1 MPGAEA
7 WSVDGEP
14 VGAGGGRVGALCLH
28 GFTGNPT
35 AMRPVAEAFAA
46 ARFAVELPRLPGHG
60 TTVDD
65 MATTG
70 WTDWTAAAE
79 DAYQRL
85 AARCDRVVAAG
96 LSMGGSLAVWLAAR
110 HEEIAG
116 IVCINP
122 VTRPE
127 PEEVLDMVRGMVAE
141 GEDRVPSAGAD
152 IADPDGV
159 DTGYEATPLVPLLS
173 LMDGLAALQRE
184 LGAVTCPALIMTS
197 ADDHVIDPVS
207 SDHLA
212 AALSGPVERIVL
224 PRSYHV
230 ATLDYDRDLVCQ
242 EAVAFAQKVTTD
254 GH

>member
-1 MPGAEA
+1 MPGAEP
-7 WSVDGEP
+7 WSVGGDAAE
-14 VGAGGGRVGALCLH
+14 GGRVGALCLH

-35 AMRPVAEAFAA
+35 AMRPLAAAFAA
-46 ARFAVELPRLPGHG
+46 VGFAVELPRLPGHG

-70 WTDWTAAAE
+70 WADWTGAAE
-79 DAYQRL
+79 DAYQCL
-85 AARCDRVVAAG
+85 VARCDRVVVAG

-110 HEEIAG
+110 HPEIAG

-122 VTRPE
+122 VSRPQ
-127 PEEVLDMVRGMVAE
+127 PDEVLDMVRGMVAE
-141 GEDRVPSAGAD
+141 GEDRVPSPGAD

-159 DTGYEATPLVPLLS
+159 DSGYEATPLVPLLS
-173 LMDGLAALQRE
+173 LMDGLAALQCE
-184 LGAVTCPALIMTS
+184 FGAVTCPALIMTS

-212 AALSGPVERIVL
+212 AAVSGPVERITL

-230 ATLDYDRDLVCQ
+230 ATLDYDRELVCQ